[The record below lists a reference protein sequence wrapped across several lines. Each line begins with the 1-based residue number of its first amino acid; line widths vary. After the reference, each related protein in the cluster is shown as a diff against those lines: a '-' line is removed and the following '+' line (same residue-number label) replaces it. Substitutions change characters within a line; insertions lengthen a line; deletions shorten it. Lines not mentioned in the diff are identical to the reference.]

1 MNALLRPG
9 PAVWHRPMA
18 HADINAVLALE
29 AQAYPYPWSRGNF
42 IDSLAAGYTTELRL
56 DAQDRLLGY
65 LVALPGFEEM
75 HLLNLTVAPVVQ
87 RAGHGLALLQRL
99 LAIARAR
106 ADAALWLE
114 VRPSN
119 AAARS
124 LYQRLGFA
132 EAGRRRAYY
141 PAAGLQREDALVLR
155 LGLRDGIAG
164 AQAGVPDS
172 QR

>member
-1 MNALLRPG
+1 MNARLRPG

-18 HADINAVLALE
+18 HADIDAVLALE
-29 AQAYPYPWSRGNF
+29 VQAYPYPWTRSNF

-56 DAQDRLLGY
+56 DSQDSLLGY
-65 LVALPGFEEM
+65 VVALPGFQEM
-75 HLLNLTVAPVVQ
+75 HLLNLTVAPTVQ
-87 RAGHGLALLQRL
+87 RTGHGLALLQRL

-106 ADAALWLE
+106 ADEALWLE

-119 AAARS
+119 GAARS

-141 PAAGLQREDALVLR
+141 PADGQQREDALVLR
-155 LGLRDGIAG
+155 LGLGPVG
-164 AQAGVPDS
+164 GPG
-172 QR
+172 